1 MFTNKTVVHSIK
13 LKYKEERMTSYL
25 NYRPEWIREDFVDF
39 LAEKIH
45 PTLAWKKVKA
55 SIQLVQPLSED
66 FFEIHLKP
74 NQNFNSKLFQAG
86 QSILVTVVIG
96 GIRLQR
102 SYSIVEFS
110 DAGNIVIAVRVQG
123 QVSEHLSRLSV
134 ADVVEI
140 SQAQGDFIL
149 DEALEPVVL
158 IASGSGITAIYS
170 LLKQALQ
177 THSAPIDL
185 LYFTRDDA
193 FHVKLQQLADQYD
206 HFNYHHFNTT
216 QIKQHLSEQLLEKT
230 VPHFKVAKV
239 YACGATA
246 MMKELNK
253 IFTEL
258 NIHSQLK
265 QEYFQIMMDE
275 NIKQQPVTFLRS
287 QQEFEAQQSL
297 LVSAEQAGLRPAHG
311 CRMGICNA
319 CVCTKISGS
328 TKNMLT
334 GEIQHESN
342 SQIKLCISQAV
353 SPVVINL

>member
-1 MFTNKTVVHSIK
+1 
-13 LKYKEERMTSYL
+13 MTSYL

-55 SIQLVQPLSED
+55 SVQLVQPLSED
-66 FFEIHLKP
+66 FFEIHLRP
-74 NQNFNSKLFQAG
+74 NQNFNAKAFQAG
-86 QSILVTVVIG
+86 QSILVTVVIA
-96 GIRLQR
+96 GIRMQR

-110 DAGNIVIAVRVQG
+110 NSGNIVIAVRVQG
-123 QVSEHLSRLSV
+123 QVSKHLSLLSIG
-134 ADVVEI
+134 DVVEI
-140 SQAQGDFIL
+140 SQVQGDFIL
-149 DEALEPVVL
+149 DETNEPTVM

-170 LLKQALQ
+170 LLNQALE

-185 LYFTRDDA
+185 IYFTRDDA
-193 FHVKLQQLADQYD
+193 FHVKLEQLADQYD

-216 QIKQHLSEQLLEKT
+216 QIKQHLSKELLEQL
-230 VPHFKVAKV
+230 VPNFKVAKV
-239 YACGATA
+239 YACGASA
-246 MMKELNK
+246 MMKALNE
-253 IFTEL
+253 IFENL
-258 NIHSQLK
+258 NIQSRLK
-265 QEYFQIMMDE
+265 QEYFQITMDE
-275 NIKQQPVTFLRS
+275 NTKQQPVTFLRS
-287 QQEFEAQQSL
+287 QKEFQAQQSL

-319 CVCTKISGS
+319 CVCTKVSGS